1 MSIFKGKTVVNRAE
15 KIADFTIATAE
26 YGSAVPE
33 IIGTTRTSGNII
45 YYDDFTAHE
54 HKETQRSGKGGG
66 SKTVSITYTY
76 TVAIIFALC
85 EGAIKGLGKVW
96 KNKDIYNYPSDEIG
110 MTLYYGTNEQQP
122 WPYVVGKHPEKALPY
137 KGLAYMAGVIDLGSN
152 ASLPNFNFEVKGK
165 LTEGGDG
172 VDVNPADYILYILN
186 KIGMGDVKISGIENY
201 RRYCAA
207 ADLLISTPMD
217 ESKSRTARE
226 IVNEIAT
233 ITNAFMFWSNDQ
245 FKIVPLADRPV
256 GDWKPNRTIVYDL
269 TPDDFLPQS
278 NGACVTYSRKDSSEI
293 YNRFTV
299 EFVNRANGYEKESVS
314 YVDNDDLKEYG
325 LRQAS
330 TTKAL
335 YIYTKKR
342 AVFLAEEL
350 ARKNKYERNQYT
362 FKLDWAFCR
371 LEVGDLVTLTDP
383 SIGLNKQVALID
395 SVTEDAQGLLTF
407 TAISRA
413 GGDYDAAIYDVH
425 DTDRPFVD
433 FSPEPGDVDVPAIF
447 QPPTELTSNGNEL
460 WIGAKGK
467 SKNWGGCNVWVSDD
481 NQHYSEVG
489 KITNSARL
497 GSLAAAVNASADEIE
512 VTVNGTLL
520 SGTEQDAQRANTLC
534 WLDGEC
540 LSYTTATMLQNGNYK
555 LSGLIRGQYNTT
567 AAAHAAGAKFVRCDE
582 TLLKS
587 PLKKED
593 VGKKLWI
600 KFTSYNIFGAREQ
613 SLADVEPYE
622 YTILPYYI
630 PPVLSV
636 TAHNRYRE
644 LQDGVSRYDIVIDWT
659 PPDFANYL
667 QGDVWYKT
675 SNNQS
680 DAIVLAEGV
689 PADRLGYNGPW
700 IFGGAGKNQVVIP
713 QAIVGDSY
721 LIAVCTKDDYGV
733 SNSPDMAPQTEI
745 LVALKTNIPN
755 TPDGF
760 GITFGDAVILSW
772 EEVTNADVI
781 FYEVRYDQNPGA
793 EDANLI
799 ARTNGTSAT
808 VTLNARTGT
817 LYLYAKSAI
826 GRYSAPAVLKYNKA
840 LPPKPALLSATALLG
855 GMSIIAGGVPSGCN
869 GVNFYIDESILIRSK
884 NTTVTH
890 SCEAGI
896 HSVAAA
902 YTDIFGEGPKSDSI
916 NCTVKIKIDNS
927 MLEDEVISI
936 GKVDKRLKGEF
947 ERIHTNA
954 KNLTELGTSLQ
965 TLSEKT
971 NENFSRIDNDI
982 DGITTTVSKYGDSI
996 SQLQQNANSITTTVS
1011 EHGDSISQL
1020 QQNANSITT
1029 TVQSNKNNQDKIN
1042 EQITSSVKQNADSIT
1057 NIVIE
1062 LNGKAE
1068 NCSYSAITQLRDAIN
1083 LRVKSEDII
1092 NQINLSKEGIKI
1104 EGKYIHITG
1113 ETVFD
1118 NNIISKAM
1126 LQANSVSADKL
1137 AAETIS
1143 LGGALKV
1150 VGGAVTL
1157 SGDGLKVAETDG
1169 SYTMFDHSGI
1179 SFFDEYG
1186 KKYAMV
1192 KKQIIGTAQ
1201 DGQYVKFTNPWK
1213 YIPKI
1218 ICTPIDLASYVNA
1231 YDGFNTVVQCFAYD
1245 ITNKGFFVR
1254 CRSILS
1260 AGTSGGEILVNK
1272 SFNGGYIENQKTLVP
1287 HNSLDVPI
1295 KLPKNIDITL
1305 NLSAI
1310 VYGTYQHIKKYD
1322 AYLGRWIEY
1331 DITAKTG
1338 MRVKLLVNNNVED
1351 TSKDMTTPEYENKTY
1366 ELSLKAQNIPED
1378 ATITLYTEVWL
1389 IAGNSSFGPASSQ
1402 VTLKT
1407 ITSNMAIE
1415 TIASTGRASF
1425 IAVENSDEGYAV
1437 MDASEVT
1444 T

>member
-256 GDWKPNRTIVYDL
+256 DDWKPNRTIVYDL

-460 WIGAKGK
+460 WIGAKEK

-520 SGTEQDAQRANTLC
+520 SGTEQDAERANTLC

-540 LSYTTATMLQNGNYK
+540 LSYTTATMLQNGNYN
-555 LSGLIRGQYNTT
+555 LSDLIRGQYNTT

-630 PPVLSV
+630 PAVLSL

-644 LQDGVSRYDIVIDWT
+644 LQDGISRYDIVVEWT

-667 QGDVWYKT
+667 QSDVWYKT
-675 SNNQS
+675 NNEQ
-680 DAIVLAEGV
+680 AERMVMAEGV
-689 PADRLGYNGPW
+689 PADEMGW
-700 IFGGAGKNQVVIP
+700 QGGWLYGGSGKDQCVIP
-713 QAIVGDSY
+713 QAIVGDTY
-721 LIAVCTKDDYGV
+721 RLAVCTKDEYGMAT
-733 SNSPDMAPQTEI
+733 SPDMSPQIDIT
-745 LVALKTNIPN
+745 VAVKTTTPN
-755 TPDGF
+755 TPDDF
-760 GITFGDAVILSW
+760 ALSFANVATAAW
-772 EEVTNADVI
+772 KEVTNSDI
-781 FYEVRYDQNPGA
+781 TFYEVRRDNNPGI
-793 EDANLI
+793 EDINLLS
-799 ARTNGTSAT
+799 RTNGLSVT
-808 VTLNARTGT
+808 VPITERSGK

-826 GRYSAPAVLKYNKA
+826 GKYSAPAIVNYNKPA
-840 LPPKPALLSATALLG
+840 PPKPASPVLNPKLG
-855 GMSIIAGGVPSGCN
+855 GMGIRCNPIPNDCIGVR
-869 GVNFYIDESILIRSK
+869 FYINDDDSLYSENNAVSYMC
-884 NTTVTH
+884 NAGVYDVT
-890 SCEAGI
+890 C
-896 HSVAAA
+896 A
-902 YTDIFGEGPKSDSI
+902 YVDMFGEGEISGKST
-916 NCTVKIKIDNS
+916 CTVEI
-927 MLEDEVISI
+927 V
-936 GKVDKRLKGEF
+936 
-947 ERIHTNA
+947 
-954 KNLTELGTSLQ
+954 
-965 TLSEKT
+965 
-971 NENFSRIDNDI
+971 I
-982 DGITTTVSKYGDSI
+982 DGSMIEADTITYDKMSKTAQEAI
-996 SQLQQNANSITTTVS
+996 SNASV
-1011 EHGDSISQL
+1011 
-1020 QQNANSITT
+1020 
-1029 TVQSNKNNQDKIN
+1029 DKIN
-1042 EQITSSVKQNADSIT
+1042 IAVSGILGQGSALVMDEGRYALVAG
-1057 NIVIE
+1057 
-1062 LNGKAE
+1062 NGKKLTGLFT
-1068 NCSYSAITQLRDAIN
+1068 SADGSIRLQGD
-1083 LRVKSEDII
+1083 
-1092 NQINLSKEGIKI
+1092 
-1104 EGKYIHITG
+1104 YIHITG
-1113 ETVFD
+1113 QTLFD
-1118 NNIISKAM
+1118 DNIITNKM

-1137 AAETIS
+1137 
-1143 LGGALKV
+1143 
-1150 VGGAVTL
+1150 
-1157 SGDGLKVAETDG
+1157 
-1169 SYTMFDHSGI
+1169 
-1179 SFFDEYG
+1179 
-1186 KKYAMV
+1186 
-1192 KKQIIGTAQ
+1192 
-1201 DGQYVKFTNPWK
+1201 N
-1213 YIPKI
+1213 
-1218 ICTPIDLASYVNA
+1218 VN
-1231 YDGFNTVVQCFAYD
+1231 
-1245 ITNKGFFVR
+1245 
-1254 CRSILS
+1254 S
-1260 AGTSGGEILVNK
+1260 
-1272 SFNGGYIENQKTLVP
+1272 
-1287 HNSLDVPI
+1287 
-1295 KLPKNIDITL
+1295 
-1305 NLSAI
+1305 LSAI
-1310 VYGTYQHIKKYD
+1310 CATIGTLRTATSGARTEIKDNLICVYD
-1322 AYLGRWIEY
+1322 S
-1331 DITAKTG
+1331 
-1338 MRVKLLVNNNVED
+1338 NNVLRVR
-1351 TSKDMTTPEYENKTY
+1351 MG
-1366 ELSLKAQNIPED
+1366 
-1378 ATITLYTEVWL
+1378 VW
-1389 IAGNSSFGPASSQ
+1389 
-1402 VTLKT
+1402 
-1407 ITSNMAIE
+1407 
-1415 TIASTGRASF
+1415 
-1425 IAVENSDEGYAV
+1425 
-1437 MDASEVT
+1437 
-1444 T
+1444 

>member
-85 EGAIKGLGKVW
+85 EGTIKGLGKVW

-245 FKIVPLADRPV
+245 FKIVPLADRPI
-256 GDWKPNRTIVYDL
+256 GNWEPNRTIMYDL

-278 NGACVTYSRKDSSEI
+278 NGACVTYARKDSSEI

-299 EFVNRANGYEKESVS
+299 EFINRANGYEKESVS
-314 YVDNDDLKEYG
+314 YVDSDDLKEYG

-350 ARKNKYERNQYT
+350 ARKNKYERNKYT

-433 FSPEPGDVDVPAIF
+433 FSPEPGDVDAPAIF

-467 SKNWGGCNVWVSDD
+467 SKNWGGCNAWVSDD

-497 GSLAAAVNASADEIE
+497 GSLAAAITASADEIE
-512 VTVNGTLL
+512 VAINGTLL

-567 AAAHAAGAKFVRCDE
+567 ATAHAAGAKFARCDE

-600 KFTSYNIFGAREQ
+600 KFTSYNVFGAREQ

-622 YTILPYYI
+622 YTVLPYYI
-630 PPVLSV
+630 PPALSV

-644 LQDGVSRYDIVIDWT
+644 LQDGVSRYDIVVDWT

-675 SNNQS
+675 SNGQS

-721 LIAVCTKDDYGV
+721 LIAVCTKDEYGI

-772 EEVTNADVI
+772 EEVTNADVF

-826 GRYSAPAVLKYNKA
+826 GKYSTPAALKYNKA
-840 LPPKPALLSATALLG
+840 LPPKPTLLSATARLG
-855 GMSIIAGGVPSGCN
+855 GMSIIAGSIPSGCN
-869 GVNFYIDESILIRSK
+869 GVNFYIDESILIQSK

-916 NCTVKIKIDNS
+916 NCTVKIKVDNELIEKETLTFDR
-927 MLEDEVISI
+927 MAPAAKEAIS
-936 GKVDKRLKGEF
+936 
-947 ERIHTNA
+947 NA
-954 KNLTELGTSLQ
+954 S
-965 TLSEKT
+965 
-971 NENFSRIDNDI
+971 
-982 DGITTTVSKYGDSI
+982 V
-996 SQLQQNANSITTTVS
+996 
-1011 EHGDSISQL
+1011 
-1020 QQNANSITT
+1020 
-1029 TVQSNKNNQDKIN
+1029 DKIN
-1042 EQITSSVKQNADSIT
+1042 IAVKGILGDGSALVLQNGEYALVASSGEKLTGLFVNSD
-1057 NIVIE
+1057 
-1062 LNGKAE
+1062 G
-1068 NCSYSAITQLRDAIN
+1068 AIRLD
-1083 LRVKSEDII
+1083 
-1092 NQINLSKEGIKI
+1092 
-1104 EGKYIHITG
+1104 GKYIHITG

-1157 SGDGLKVAETDG
+1157 SEEGLKVANTNG
-1169 SYTMFDHSGI
+1169 SYTLFNNEGMNFFDSLGSKFAGIGRLVIGSARHGDYIKFPTPWDVTPKVILIPSKMQITAEGYTAANLFWTIYASDISEKGFRVFAYSTLGEGSSGLVAKKIPILNKSWHSGEVEGSATFEPLQSATKAEI
-1179 SFFDEYG
+1179 TIKITLAGCYYEETVSNMFPPPSVFYFYH
-1186 KKYAMV
+1186 YA
-1192 KKQIIGTAQ
+1192 
-1201 DGQYVKFTNPWK
+1201 YVKAPEIHVYQNNK
-1213 YIPKI
+1213 EIGSYI
-1218 ICTPIDLASYVNA
+1218 D
-1231 YDGFNTVVQCFAYD
+1231 
-1245 ITNKGFFVR
+1245 
-1254 CRSILS
+1254 
-1260 AGTSGGEILVNK
+1260 TSGREYESYSGEQT
-1272 SFNGGYIENQKTLVP
+1272 IECT
-1287 HNSLDVPI
+1287 
-1295 KLPKNIDITL
+1295 ITPG
-1305 NLSAI
+1305 AEI
-1310 VYGTYQHIKKYD
+1310 T
-1322 AYLGRWIEY
+1322 
-1331 DITAKTG
+1331 ITAKARSG
-1338 MRVKLLVNNNVED
+1338 SRKGYDPDISCSFSVEQIIYNVN
-1351 TSKDMTTPEYENKTY
+1351 T
-1366 ELSLKAQNIPED
+1366 D
-1378 ATITLYTEVWL
+1378 AI
-1389 IAGNSSFGPASSQ
+1389 I
-1402 VTLKT
+1402 
-1407 ITSNMAIE
+1407 
-1415 TIASTGRASF
+1415 STGEVMF
-1425 IAVENSDEGYAV
+1425 IATDGNTAAYDVIEG
-1437 MDASEVT
+1437 EVT

>member
-278 NGACVTYSRKDSSEI
+278 NGACVTYARKDSSEI

-314 YVDNDDLKEYG
+314 YVDSDDLKEYG

-433 FSPEPGDVDVPAIF
+433 FSPEPGDVDIPVIF

-497 GSLAAAVNASADEIE
+497 GSLAAAANASADEIE

-587 PLKKED
+587 PLKKDD

-630 PPVLSV
+630 PPVLSL

-644 LQDGVSRYDIVIDWT
+644 LQDGVSRYDIVVEWT

-675 SNNQS
+675 NNEQ
-680 DAIVLAEGV
+680 AERMVMAEGV
-689 PADRLGYNGPW
+689 PADEMGWQGDWLY
-700 IFGGAGKNQVVIP
+700 GGSGKDQCVIP
-713 QAIVGDSY
+713 QAIVGDTY
-721 LIAVCTKDDYGV
+721 RLAVCTKDEYGMAT
-733 SNSPDMAPQTEI
+733 SPDMSPQIDIT
-745 LVALKTNIPN
+745 VAVKTTTPN
-755 TPDGF
+755 TPDDF
-760 GITFGDAVILSW
+760 NISFNDVAVVTW
-772 EEVTNADVI
+772 KEVTNSDIA
-781 FYEVRYDQNPGA
+781 FYEVRRDNYPGV
-793 EDANLI
+793 EDVNLL
-799 ARTNGTSAT
+799 ARTNGLSAS
-808 VTLNARTGT
+808 LALSERTGT

-826 GRYSAPAVLKYNKA
+826 GQYSAPADLKYYKA
-840 LPPKPALLSATALLG
+840 APPRPEPPVLSPKVG
-855 GMSIIAGGVPSGCN
+855 GMGIKCKAVPSDCI
-869 GVNFYIDESILIRSK
+869 GVRYYINDDSVYSK
-884 NTTVTH
+884 NNTLSY
-890 SCEAGI
+890 SCEAG
-896 HSVAAA
+896 VYDVTCA
-902 YTDIFGEGPKSDSI
+902 YVDMFGDGPTSGQST
-916 NCTVKIKIDNS
+916 CTVKTVIDESMIADEAISSAKLDKIVQTNISNATANANTALQNS
-927 MLEDEVISI
+927 NNALVNANAALSNSNITADKLKKDYSTTTQTETLIATRVANSLGNYSTTEQTTNMIAGSI
-936 GKVDKRLKGEF
+936 ANF
-947 ERIHTNA
+947 
-954 KNLTELGTSLQ
+954 KND
-965 TLSEKT
+965 TLSQYSTTKQTEALISSQVASYTDGKLSGYSTIEQT
-971 NENFSRIDNDI
+971 NTAISNMVVKMDAATNKKLESYSTIQQTQDAISLAVKNIDLDGNDI
-982 DGITTTVSKYGDSI
+982 IT
-996 SQLQQNANSITTTVS
+996 
-1011 EHGDSISQL
+1011 
-1020 QQNANSITT
+1020 
-1029 TVQSNKNNQDKIN
+1029 KIN
-1042 EQITSSVKQNADSIT
+1042 LADGTILLDGKYVHITGDTQFDGNIITQNMLQAGSVDASKINVES
-1057 NIVIE
+1057 
-1062 LNGKAE
+1062 L
-1068 NCSYSAITQLRDAIN
+1068 SAITAKIGVLKTADEGARMELRDNIIRIYDANDVI
-1083 LRVKSEDII
+1083 RVKM
-1092 NQINLSKEGIKI
+1092 G
-1104 EGKYIHITG
+1104 
-1113 ETVFD
+1113 
-1118 NNIISKAM
+1118 
-1126 LQANSVSADKL
+1126 
-1137 AAETIS
+1137 
-1143 LGGALKV
+1143 
-1150 VGGAVTL
+1150 
-1157 SGDGLKVAETDG
+1157 
-1169 SYTMFDHSGI
+1169 
-1179 SFFDEYG
+1179 
-1186 KKYAMV
+1186 
-1192 KKQIIGTAQ
+1192 
-1201 DGQYVKFTNPWK
+1201 
-1213 YIPKI
+1213 
-1218 ICTPIDLASYVNA
+1218 
-1231 YDGFNTVVQCFAYD
+1231 
-1245 ITNKGFFVR
+1245 
-1254 CRSILS
+1254 
-1260 AGTSGGEILVNK
+1260 
-1272 SFNGGYIENQKTLVP
+1272 
-1287 HNSLDVPI
+1287 
-1295 KLPKNIDITL
+1295 
-1305 NLSAI
+1305 
-1310 VYGTYQHIKKYD
+1310 
-1322 AYLGRWIEY
+1322 
-1331 DITAKTG
+1331 
-1338 MRVKLLVNNNVED
+1338 
-1351 TSKDMTTPEYENKTY
+1351 
-1366 ELSLKAQNIPED
+1366 
-1378 ATITLYTEVWL
+1378 VW
-1389 IAGNSSFGPASSQ
+1389 
-1402 VTLKT
+1402 
-1407 ITSNMAIE
+1407 
-1415 TIASTGRASF
+1415 
-1425 IAVENSDEGYAV
+1425 
-1437 MDASEVT
+1437 
-1444 T
+1444 

>member
-433 FSPEPGDVDVPAIF
+433 FSPESGDVDVPAIF

-460 WIGAKGK
+460 WIGTKGK

-497 GSLAAAVNASADEIE
+497 GSLAAAVNVSADEIE
-512 VTVNGTLL
+512 VAVNGMLL

-567 AAAHAAGAKFVRCDE
+567 AAAHTAGAKFVRCDE

-587 PLKKED
+587 PLKKDD

-630 PPVLSV
+630 PPVLSL

-644 LQDGVSRYDIVIDWT
+644 LQDGISRYDIVVEWT

-675 SNNQS
+675 NNEQ
-680 DAIVLAEGV
+680 AERMVIAEGV
-689 PADRLGYNGPW
+689 PADEMGW
-700 IFGGAGKNQVVIP
+700 QGGWLYGGSGKDQCVIP
-713 QAIVGDSY
+713 QAIVGDTY
-721 LIAVCTKDDYGV
+721 RLAVCTKDEYGMAT
-733 SNSPDMAPQTEI
+733 SPDMSPQIDIT
-745 LVALKTNIPN
+745 VAVKTTTPN
-755 TPDGF
+755 TPDDFNISFNGV
-760 GITFGDAVILSW
+760 AVVTW
-772 EEVTNADVI
+772 KEVTNSDIAC
-781 FYEVRYDQNPGA
+781 YEVRRDNYPGV
-793 EDANLI
+793 EDVNLL
-799 ARTNGTSAT
+799 ARTNGLSAS
-808 VTLNARTGT
+808 LSLSERTGT

-826 GRYSAPAVLKYNKA
+826 GQYSAPADLKYYKA
-840 LPPKPALLSATALLG
+840 APPRPEPPVLSPKVG
-855 GMSIIAGGVPSGCN
+855 GMGIKCKAVPSDCI
-869 GVNFYIDESILIRSK
+869 GVRYYINDDSVYSK
-884 NTTVTH
+884 NNTLSY
-890 SCEAGI
+890 SCEAG
-896 HSVAAA
+896 VYDVTCA
-902 YTDIFGEGPKSDSI
+902 YVDMFGDGPTSGQST
-916 NCTVKIKIDNS
+916 CTVKTVIDESMIADEAISSAKLDKIVQTN
-927 MLEDEVISI
+927 IS
-936 GKVDKRLKGEF
+936 
-947 ERIHTNA
+947 NA
-954 KNLTELGTSLQ
+954 TA
-965 TLSEKT
+965 
-971 NENFSRIDNDI
+971 
-982 DGITTTVSKYGDSI
+982 
-996 SQLQQNANSITTTVS
+996 NANTA
-1011 EHGDSISQL
+1011 L
-1020 QQNANSITT
+1020 QNSNNALVNANAALSNSNIT
-1029 TVQSNKNNQDKIN
+1029 
-1042 EQITSSVKQNADSIT
+1042 
-1057 NIVIE
+1057 
-1062 LNGKAE
+1062 
-1068 NCSYSAITQLRDAIN
+1068 
-1083 LRVKSEDII
+1083 
-1092 NQINLSKEGIKI
+1092 
-1104 EGKYIHITG
+1104 
-1113 ETVFD
+1113 
-1118 NNIISKAM
+1118 
-1126 LQANSVSADKL
+1126 ADKL
-1137 AAETIS
+1137 KKDYSTTTQTETLIATRVANS
-1143 LGGALKV
+1143 LGNYSTTEQTANMIAGSIANFKND
-1150 VGGAVTL
+1150 TL
-1157 SGDGLKVAETDG
+1157 SQYSTTKQTSAMI
-1169 SYTMFDHSGI
+1169 SSGI
-1179 SFFDEYG
+1179 ADFRD
-1186 KKYAMV
+1186 
-1192 KKQIIGTAQ
+1192 GT
-1201 DGQYVKFTNPWK
+1201 
-1213 YIPKI
+1213 
-1218 ICTPIDLASYVNA
+1218 
-1231 YDGFNTVVQCFAYD
+1231 
-1245 ITNKGFFVR
+1245 
-1254 CRSILS
+1254 LS
-1260 AGTSGGEILVNK
+1260 
-1272 SFNGGYIENQKTLVP
+1272 
-1287 HNSLDVPI
+1287 
-1295 KLPKNIDITL
+1295 
-1305 NLSAI
+1305 
-1310 VYGTYQHIKKYD
+1310 
-1322 AYLGRWIEY
+1322 
-1331 DITAKTG
+1331 
-1338 MRVKLLVNNNVED
+1338 
-1351 TSKDMTTPEYENKTY
+1351 
-1366 ELSLKAQNIPED
+1366 
-1378 ATITLYTEVWL
+1378 
-1389 IAGNSSFGPASSQ
+1389 
-1402 VTLKT
+1402 
-1407 ITSNMAIE
+1407 
-1415 TIASTGRASF
+1415 
-1425 IAVENSDEGYAV
+1425 
-1437 MDASEVT
+1437 
-1444 T
+1444 

>member
-33 IIGTTRTSGNII
+33 IIGTTRISGNII

-85 EGAIKGLGKVW
+85 EGAIKGLWKVW

-245 FKIVPLADRPV
+245 FKIVPIADRAI
-256 GDWKPNRTIVYDL
+256 GSWEPNRTIMYDL

-278 NGACVTYSRKDSSEI
+278 NGACVTYARKDSSEI

-299 EFVNRANGYEKESVS
+299 EFINRANGYEKESVS
-314 YVDNDDLKEYG
+314 YVDSDDLKEYG

-413 GGDYDAAIYDVH
+413 GGNYDAAIYDVH

-467 SKNWGGCNVWVSDD
+467 NKNWGGCNVWVSDD

-644 LQDGVSRYDIVIDWT
+644 LQDGVSRYDIVVDWT

-675 SNNQS
+675 SNSQS

-721 LIAVCTKDDYGV
+721 LIAVCTKDEYGV
-733 SNSPDMAPQTEI
+733 SNSPNMAPQTEI

-772 EEVTNADVI
+772 EEVINADVI

-793 EDANLI
+793 EDAKLI

-808 VTLNARTGT
+808 VTLNVRTGT
-817 LYLYAKSAI
+817 LYLYAKSAV
-826 GRYSAPAVLKYNKA
+826 GKYSTPAVLKYNKA
-840 LPPKPALLSATALLG
+840 LPPKHTLLSATARLG
-855 GMSIIAGGVPSGCN
+855 GMSIIAGNVPSGCN
-869 GVNFYIDESILIRSK
+869 GVNFYIDESILIQSK

-896 HSVAAA
+896 HSVAAT

-916 NCTVKIKIDNS
+916 NCTVKIKVDNS
-927 MLEDEVISI
+927 MLEDEAISI
-936 GKVDKRLKGEF
+936 GKVDQKLKGEL

-954 KNLTELGTSLQ
+954 KNLTELGNSLQ
-965 TLSEKT
+965 TLSEQT

-982 DGITTTVSKYGDSI
+982 GGITTTVSKHGNSISQLQQKADSITTTVSKHSDSI
-996 SQLQQNANSITTTVS
+996 SQLQQNADSIT
-1011 EHGDSISQL
+1011 L
-1020 QQNANSITT
+1020 

-1057 NIVIE
+1057 SIVTK

-1068 NCSYSAITQLRDAIN
+1068 DCSYSAITQLRDSIN

-1092 NQINLSKEGIKI
+1092 NQINLSKEGVKI
-1104 EGKYIHITG
+1104 DGKYIHITG

-1169 SYTMFDHSGI
+1169 SYTMFDYSGI

-1213 YIPKI
+1213 YVPKV
-1218 ICTPIDLASYVNA
+1218 ICTPIDLASYVDA

-1245 ITNKGFFVR
+1245 ITNK
-1254 CRSILS
+1254 
-1260 AGTSGGEILVNK
+1260 
-1272 SFNGGYIENQKTLVP
+1272 
-1287 HNSLDVPI
+1287 D
-1295 KLPKNIDITL
+1295 
-1305 NLSAI
+1305 
-1310 VYGTYQHIKKYD
+1310 
-1322 AYLGRWIEY
+1322 
-1331 DITAKTG
+1331 
-1338 MRVKLLVNNNVED
+1338 
-1351 TSKDMTTPEYENKTY
+1351 
-1366 ELSLKAQNIPED
+1366 
-1378 ATITLYTEVWL
+1378 
-1389 IAGNSSFGPASSQ
+1389 
-1402 VTLKT
+1402 
-1407 ITSNMAIE
+1407 
-1415 TIASTGRASF
+1415 
-1425 IAVENSDEGYAV
+1425 
-1437 MDASEVT
+1437 
-1444 T
+1444 

>member
-433 FSPEPGDVDVPAIF
+433 FSPESGDVDVPAIF

-460 WIGAKGK
+460 WIGTKGK

-497 GSLAAAVNASADEIE
+497 GSLAAAVNVSADEIE
-512 VTVNGTLL
+512 VAVNGMLL

-567 AAAHAAGAKFVRCDE
+567 AAAHTAGAKFVRCDE

-587 PLKKED
+587 PLKKDD

-630 PPVLSV
+630 PPVLSL

-644 LQDGVSRYDIVIDWT
+644 LQDGISRYDIVVEWT

-675 SNNQS
+675 NNEQ
-680 DAIVLAEGV
+680 AERMVIAEGV
-689 PADRLGYNGPW
+689 PADEMGW
-700 IFGGAGKNQVVIP
+700 QGGWLYGGSGKDQCVIP
-713 QAIVGDSY
+713 QAIVGDTY
-721 LIAVCTKDDYGV
+721 RLAVCTKDEYGMAT
-733 SNSPDMAPQTEI
+733 SPDMSPQIDIT
-745 LVALKTNIPN
+745 VAVKTTTPN
-755 TPDGF
+755 TPDDFNISFNGV
-760 GITFGDAVILSW
+760 AVVTW
-772 EEVTNADVI
+772 KEVTNSDIAC
-781 FYEVRYDQNPGA
+781 YEVRRDNYPGV
-793 EDANLI
+793 EDVNLL
-799 ARTNGTSAT
+799 ARTNGLSAS
-808 VTLNARTGT
+808 LSLSERTGT

-826 GRYSAPAVLKYNKA
+826 GQYSAPADLKYYKA
-840 LPPKPALLSATALLG
+840 APPRPEPPVLSPKVG
-855 GMSIIAGGVPSGCN
+855 GMGIKCKAVPSDCI
-869 GVNFYIDESILIRSK
+869 GVRYYINDDSVYSK
-884 NTTVTH
+884 NNTLSY
-890 SCEAGI
+890 SCEAG
-896 HSVAAA
+896 VYDVTCA
-902 YTDIFGEGPKSDSI
+902 YVDMFGDGPTSGQST
-916 NCTVKIKIDNS
+916 CTVKTVIDESMIADEAISSAKLDKIVQTNISNATANANTALQNS
-927 MLEDEVISI
+927 NNALVNANAALSNSNITADKLKKDYSTTTQTETLIATRVANSLGNYSTTEQTANMIAGSI
-936 GKVDKRLKGEF
+936 ANF
-947 ERIHTNA
+947 
-954 KNLTELGTSLQ
+954 KND
-965 TLSEKT
+965 TLSQYSTTKQTSAMISSGIADFRDGTLSKYSTTEQTSGMISSSIANFKNDTLSQYSTTKQTEELISSQVASYTDGKLDGYTTIEQT
-971 NENFSRIDNDI
+971 NTAISNMVVKLNNATDKKLESYSTITQTQDAISLAVKDI
-982 DGITTTVSKYGDSI
+982 DLDGNTLVSK
-996 SQLQQNANSITTTVS
+996 
-1011 EHGDSISQL
+1011 
-1020 QQNANSITT
+1020 
-1029 TVQSNKNNQDKIN
+1029 
-1042 EQITSSVKQNADSIT
+1042 
-1057 NIVIE
+1057 
-1062 LNGKAE
+1062 
-1068 NCSYSAITQLRDAIN
+1068 IN
-1083 LRVKSEDII
+1083 LA
-1092 NQINLSKEGIKI
+1092 NGGILLD
-1104 EGKYIHITG
+1104 GKLIHITG
-1113 ETVFD
+1113 QTLFD
-1118 NNIISKAM
+1118 DNIVTKKM
-1126 LQANSVSADKL
+1126 LQAGSVDAS
-1137 AAETIS
+1137 
-1143 LGGALKV
+1143 
-1150 VGGAVTL
+1150 
-1157 SGDGLKVAETDG
+1157 
-1169 SYTMFDHSGI
+1169 
-1179 SFFDEYG
+1179 
-1186 KKYAMV
+1186 
-1192 KKQIIGTAQ
+1192 
-1201 DGQYVKFTNPWK
+1201 
-1213 YIPKI
+1213 KI
-1218 ICTPIDLASYVNA
+1218 NVES
-1231 YDGFNTVVQCFAYD
+1231 
-1245 ITNKGFFVR
+1245 
-1254 CRSILS
+1254 
-1260 AGTSGGEILVNK
+1260 
-1272 SFNGGYIENQKTLVP
+1272 
-1287 HNSLDVPI
+1287 
-1295 KLPKNIDITL
+1295 
-1305 NLSAI
+1305 LSAI
-1310 VYGTYQHIKKYD
+1310 
-1322 AYLGRWIEY
+1322 
-1331 DITAKTG
+1331 TARIG
-1338 MRVKLLVNNNVED
+1338 V
-1351 TSKDMTTPEYENKTY
+1351 
-1366 ELSLKAQNIPED
+1366 
-1378 ATITLYTEVWL
+1378 
-1389 IAGNSSFGPASSQ
+1389 
-1402 VTLKT
+1402 LKT
-1407 ITSNMAIE
+1407 ADTGARMELRDNLILVYY
-1415 TIASTGRASF
+1415 ASGKL
-1425 IAVENSDEGYAV
+1425 AVRLGV
-1437 MDASEVT
+1437 W
-1444 T
+1444 